1 VTDVAVEQPIRDRSP
16 ETAAGRPIED
26 RAREIQTEGLC
37 PSSASLPKPLLT
49 GLEMLAVLVDNLIP
63 PGSGGEAIV
72 EAEVGGYR
80 WTVVPVRTAGES
92 PSPLSPRES
101 EIARMVAA
109 GLTNRAIA
117 SVLDISPWTV
127 STHLRRIFTKLEV
140 NSRAAMVASL
150 PEHGLR
156 RTPG

>member
-1 VTDVAVEQPIRDRSP
+1 
-16 ETAAGRPIED
+16 
-26 RAREIQTEGLC
+26 
-37 PSSASLPKPLLT
+37 
-49 GLEMLAVLVDNLIP
+49 
-63 PGSGGEAIV
+63 
-72 EAEVGGYR
+72 
-80 WTVVPVRTAGES
+80 
-92 PSPLSPRES
+92 
-101 EIARMVAA
+101 MVAA